1 MNNLGCKLD
10 RICHLYIDIFIEF
23 MWMICHFLGK
33 ILDRLLLL
41 SQLRAGYL
49 SNRLAIGLLLCRNCA
64 RTLFGLCYRK
74 IHGNIRKCTI
84 KGQPQFWQ
92 LALFFWVWMK
102 FRSAVD
108 SHKGLIIIIRQA
120 SISCFL
126 INHL

>member
-41 SQLRAGYL
+41 LQLKVEYL
-49 SNRLAIGLLLCRNCA
+49 NNRLAIGLLLCRNCGLI
-64 RTLFGLCYRK
+64 LFGLCYRK

-84 KGQPQFWQ
+84 KGLLRF
-92 LALFFWVWMK
+92 LLSALFFWVWMK
-102 FRSAVD
+102 FRSVKD
-108 SHKGLIIIIRQA
+108 WHMELITIIIQA
-120 SISCFL
+120 LISCF
-126 INHL
+126 IITHL